1 VTLQQGCY
9 NQYYLEIAQ
18 AIKLAG
24 CNPGN
29 PVNPA
34 DAVEVLNILEL
45 AEISSESGKKM
56 MISTAK
62 NYVRLK

>member
-1 VTLQQGCY
+1 MTLQQGCY

-24 CNPGN
+24 F
-29 PVNPA
+29 NPA

-45 AEISSESGKKM
+45 AEISSESGKK
-56 MISTAK
+56 
-62 NYVRLK
+62 

>member
-1 VTLQQGCY
+1 MTLQPGCY

-24 CNPGN
+24 CN

-45 AEISSESGKKM
+45 AEISSESGKK
-56 MISTAK
+56 
-62 NYVRLK
+62 